1 MAYYIDYNNRLE
13 WIDDK
18 NIAFQEK
25 AIRMNKDTGNEEIIW
40 NNTSYH
46 PNLHMA
52 FNKYLQMNFNNTEI
66 ENDFEKILNKI
77 DILTDKYH
85 DLADKLYKN
94 IEKYEGFGIK

>member
-1 MAYYIDYNNRLE
+1 MAYYIDEENRLE

-25 AIRMNKDTGNEEIIW
+25 AIRVNKNSGEEEVIW
-40 NNTSYH
+40 KSVTYH
-46 PNLHMA
+46 PNIRMA
-52 FNKYLQMNFNNTEI
+52 FDKYLSKNLNNTEI

-85 DLADKLYKN
+85 DLANKLQKN
-94 IEKYEGFGIK
+94 IEKYEGFGVK

>member
-1 MAYYIDYNNRLE
+1 MAYYIDEENRLE

-25 AIRMNKDTGNEEIIW
+25 AIRVNKDTQKEEIIW
-40 NNTSYH
+40 NNVSYH

-52 FNKYLQMNFNNTEI
+52 FNKYLSKNINNTEI

-85 DLADKLYKN
+85 DLANKLQKN
-94 IEKYEGFGIK
+94 IEKYEGFGVK